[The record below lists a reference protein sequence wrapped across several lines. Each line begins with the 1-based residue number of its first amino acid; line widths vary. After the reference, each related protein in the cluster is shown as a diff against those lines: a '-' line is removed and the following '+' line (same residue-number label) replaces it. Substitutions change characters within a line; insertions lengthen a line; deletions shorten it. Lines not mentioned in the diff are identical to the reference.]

1 MHYLPQSKRD
11 YKLCK
16 IHKESFPD
24 GRLFLFYLEG
34 VKCMQLVIAEKPSVG
49 AALAKA
55 LGACEKKKG
64 FIEGDNLISPM
75 KLYVNT

>member
-1 MHYLPQSKRD
+1 
-11 YKLCK
+11 
-16 IHKESFPD
+16 
-24 GRLFLFYLEG
+24 
-34 VKCMQLVIAEKPSVG
+34 MQLVIAEKPSVG